1 MVNEQERQSFKNLY
15 FINILKRVWHKNIPV
30 MSISTIKEIIT
41 GVHFEDIFFFNQ
53 MNLVL
58 LYCGA
63 GELWNI
69 REISKT
75 ICYWLEDE

>member
-1 MVNEQERQSFKNLY
+1 
-15 FINILKRVWHKNIPV
+15 

-63 GELWNI
+63 GELWTI